1 MIIANNKHINLI
13 RDELIYQTNE
23 FEKLL
28 RKQAAKMFVDN
39 ELYLCRYQGYDEAR
53 GNLIVKFDHKIC
65 FAPRKNENL
74 HCFFSAL
81 QDENVKKWGGLTY
94 QDLRTKVMTQFEC
107 KTVFFTYNNDHTIVG
122 LSGVKIEDI
131 DKYEKNALIFLAPTD
146 PPLVYLQNLE
156 NYLLQVKNKHN
167 KILNLNIENPK
178 WNPQQLIVDENIVRN
193 IQTDFSQNDIVIIQG
208 PPGTGKTYLMAQLCA
223 AFVKSDSRILV
234 TALTNRAL
242 IELAEKEHL
251 KSALD
256 QGKVYKTA
264 LTADENKNKK
274 VRGLRSFKS
283 MSQQQPQLLLSTY
296 YIMSQIAIKAVEDE
310 HFDYVI
316 IEEASQALL
325 STIALA
331 RKVGKKCIII
341 GDTQQLE
348 PIFHK
353 EYAPEDKNG
362 YHWMICGL
370 KSLSYY
376 LPSAKQYILTDSY
389 RLSANSIK
397 ATNIFYGGVLKS
409 KLKIK
414 FPLNFTNFPLL
425 KESFNDNG
433 GTSLKKFNLPSGRL
447 PSFECFQ
454 FILNLIN
461 QIKLFNEKAEIAVL
475 AFNRDSVRSLQK
487 EIYAKCNDTNN
498 VLIETIDRIQGLTT
512 DFCIFFI
519 PTESAPFAMH
529 LNRFNVATSRARFC
543 TLIISDDTIS
553 SFYPHIDNKVNEY
566 LISIKEAKTTITQIT
581 EPKLKDIT
589 IKENKGK
596 LKGLTIVDKI
606 DLSKFDKPKKEIR
619 KDKENIYII
628 DTNVFVDQ
636 PDIISKIDTK
646 YRVILSA
653 KVIDELDYLKV
664 SLTADQKKNVQKA
677 LRLINNSIEK
687 RNIKMDTADLSLLPN
702 DFNKKSPDNFIL
714 SVALNYKTENPIM
727 LTSDNGLQ
735 IKAKGLNITTIKLK
749 DFLKQLRL

>member
-1 MIIANNKHINLI
+1 M
-13 RDELIYQTNE
+13 
-23 FEKLL
+23 
-28 RKQAAKMFVDN
+28 
-39 ELYLCRYQGYDEAR
+39 
-53 GNLIVKFDHKIC
+53 
-65 FAPRKNENL
+65 
-74 HCFFSAL
+74 
-81 QDENVKKWGGLTY
+81 
-94 QDLRTKVMTQFEC
+94 
-107 KTVFFTYNNDHTIVG
+107 
-122 LSGVKIEDI
+122 
-131 DKYEKNALIFLAPTD
+131 
-146 PPLVYLQNLE
+146 QNLE
-156 NYLLQVKNKHN
+156 NFLLQVKNKHN
-167 KILNLNIENPK
+167 KILNLNINNPK
-178 WNPQQLIVDENIVRN
+178 WNPQQLIADENIVEN
-193 IQTDFSQNDIVIIQG
+193 IQADFLKNDIVIIQG

-223 AFVKSDSRILV
+223 AFLKSDSRILV

-251 KSALD
+251 KSALE

-283 MSQQQPQLLLSTY
+283 ISQQQPKLLLSTY
-296 YIMSQIAIKAVEDE
+296 YVMSQIATKAVEDE

-325 STIALA
+325 STIAIA
-331 RKVGKKCIII
+331 RKIGKKCIII

-353 EYAPEDKNG
+353 DYALEDKNG
-362 YHWMICGL
+362 YHWMICGF
-370 KSLSYY
+370 KALSYY

-389 RLSANSIK
+389 RLSANATK

-409 KLKIK
+409 KSKIK

-447 PSFECFQ
+447 PSFECFK
-454 FILNLIN
+454 FILNLIK

-487 EIYAKCNDTNN
+487 EIYANRNDKNN
-498 VLIETIDRIQGLTT
+498 ILIETIDRIQGLTT

-519 PTESAPFAMH
+519 PTESVPFAMR

-543 TLIISDDTIS
+543 TLIISDDTIA

-566 LISIKEAKTTITQIT
+566 LLSIKEAKTSIAQIID
-581 EPKLKDIT
+581 PKQDDST
-589 IKENKGK
+589 IKENTEK

-628 DTNVFVDQ
+628 DTNVFIDQ

-653 KVIDELDYLKV
+653 KVIDELDNLKV
-664 SLTADQKKNVQKA
+664 SLTVDKKKNVQKA

-714 SVALNYKTENPIM
+714 SVALYYKTENPIM

-749 DFLKQLRL
+749 DFLKQLRY

>member
-1 MIIANNKHINLI
+1 MIIDNNKHINLI

-28 RKQAAKMFVDN
+28 SKQAAKMFVNN

-74 HCFFSAL
+74 QCFVSAF

-94 QDLRTKVMTQFEC
+94 QDLRTKVTTQFEC

-131 DKYEKNALIFLAPTD
+131 DKYGKNALVFLAPTD
-146 PPLVYLQNLE
+146 PPLLYLQNLKDFLHQVQ
-156 NYLLQVKNKHN
+156 NKPNKLLD
-167 KILNLNIENPK
+167 LNIEGPN
-178 WNPQQLIVDENIVRN
+178 WNPQPLVVDDNIVTN
-193 IQTDFSQNDIVIIQG
+193 IQTDFFENDIVIIQG

-223 AFVKSDSRILV
+223 SFVNSDFRILV

-251 KSALD
+251 KPALE

-264 LTADENKNKK
+264 LTADEIKNKK
-274 VRGLRSFKS
+274 VKGLRSFKS
-283 MSQQQPQLLLSTY
+283 LSQQQPQLLLSTY
-296 YIMSQIAIKAVEDE
+296 YIMSQIATKAVEDE
-310 HFDYVI
+310 HFDYII
-316 IEEASQALL
+316 IEEASQAFL

-331 RKVGKKCIII
+331 RKIGKKCIII

-353 EYAPEDKNG
+353 DIAPEDKNG

-370 KSLSYY
+370 KALSYY
-376 LPSAKQYILTDSY
+376 LPSTKQYILTDSY
-389 RLSANSIK
+389 RLSENSIQ
-397 ATNIFYGGVLKS
+397 ATNLFYGGVLKS
-409 KLKIK
+409 KSQEN
-414 FPLNFTNFPLL
+414 FPLNFKNSPQL
-425 KESFNDNG
+425 KESFNENG
-433 GTSLKKFNLPSGRL
+433 GTSLKKFNLPVGRL
-447 PSFECFQ
+447 PSYECFQ
-454 FILNLIN
+454 FIINLID
-461 QIKLFNEKAEIAVL
+461 QIKLFNQKAEIAVL

-487 EIYAKCNDTNN
+487 EIFSKCCDTNN

-512 DFCIFFI
+512 DFSIFFV
-519 PTESAPFAMH
+519 PSESIPFAMQI
-529 LNRFNVATSRARFC
+529 NRFNVATSRARLC
-543 TLIISDDTIS
+543 TLIILDENIA
-553 SFYPHIDNKVNEY
+553 SFYPHIDNRVKNY
-566 LISIKEAKTTITQIT
+566 LLSLKDDSVSKTQIT
-581 EPKLKDIT
+581 ESIQEENT
-589 IKENKGK
+589 VKENIKK

-606 DLSKFDKPKKEIR
+606 DLLKFEKPKKEIR
-619 KDKENIYII
+619 KNKENIYII

-636 PDIISKIDTK
+636 PNIISKINDK
-646 YRVILSA
+646 YRVVLSA
-653 KVIDELDYLKV
+653 KVIDELDYLKI
-664 SLTADQKKNVQKA
+664 SLATEQKKNVQTA
-677 LRLINNSIEK
+677 LMLINNSIDK

-702 DFNKKSPDNFIL
+702 DFNKNSPDNFIL
-714 SVALNYKTENPIM
+714 SVALKYKNENPIM

-735 IKAKGLNITTIKLK
+735 IKAKGLGITTIKLK
-749 DFLKQLRL
+749 EFLRQLKY

>member
-1 MIIANNKHINLI
+1 MIIDNNKHINLI

-23 FEKLL
+23 FEKVL

-74 HCFFSAL
+74 HCFVSTL
-81 QDENVKKWGGLTY
+81 QDENIKKWGGMTY
-94 QDLRTKVMTQFEC
+94 QDLRTRVTAQFEC
-107 KTVFFTYNNDHTIVG
+107 KTVFCTYNNDHTIVG
-122 LSGVKIEDI
+122 LSGVKIEDV
-131 DKYEKNALIFLAPTD
+131 DKYEKNAIIFLAPTD

-156 NYLLQVKNKHN
+156 NYLLQVKNKPN

-178 WNPQQLIVDENIVRN
+178 WNPQPLVVDENIVTN
-193 IQTDFSQNDIVIIQG
+193 IQTDFFQNDIVIIQG

-223 AFVKSDSRILV
+223 EFVKSDFRILV
-234 TALTNRAL
+234 SALTNRAL

-251 KSALD
+251 KPALE

-264 LTADENKNKK
+264 LTADESKNKK

-283 MSQQQPQLLLSTY
+283 ISQQQPQLLLSTY
-296 YIMSQIAIKAVEDE
+296 YIMSQIATKAVEDE

-316 IEEASQALL
+316 IEEASQAFL

-331 RKVGKKCIII
+331 RKIGKKCIII

-353 EYAPEDKNG
+353 DYAPEDKNG

-370 KSLSYY
+370 KALSYY

-397 ATNIFYGGVLKS
+397 ATNLFYGGVLRSKS
-409 KLKIK
+409 KEI
-414 FPLNFTNFPLL
+414 FPLNFTISTLL
-425 KESFNDNG
+425 KESFNENG
-433 GTSLKKFNLPSGRL
+433 GTSLKKFNLPAGRL
-447 PSFECFQ
+447 PSSECFQ
-454 FILNLIN
+454 FIIELIE
-461 QIKLFNEKAEIAVL
+461 QIKLFNNKAEIAVL

-487 EIYAKCNDTNN
+487 EIYGKSNDTNK
-498 VLIETIDRIQGLTT
+498 VLVETIDRIQGLTT
-512 DFCIFFI
+512 DFCVFFI
-519 PTESAPFAMH
+519 PTESVPFALH
-529 LNRFNVATSRARFC
+529 LNRFNVATSRAKMC

-553 SFYPHIDNKVNEY
+553 SFYPYIDSKVKEY
-566 LISIKEAKTTITQIT
+566 LLSIKEATTTEAQIT
-581 EPKLKDIT
+581 KPKKEEKTL
-589 IKENKGK
+589 KENTEK
-596 LKGLTIVDKI
+596 LKGPTIVDKI
-606 DLSKFDKPKKEIR
+606 DLSKFEKPKKEIR
-619 KDKENIYII
+619 KDKENIYVI

-636 PDIISKIDTK
+636 PDIISKIDPK
-646 YRVILSA
+646 YSVVLSA

-664 SLTADQKKNVQKA
+664 TLTAEQKKNAQKA
-677 LRLINNSIEK
+677 LRLINKSMDK
-687 RNIKMDTADLSLLPN
+687 PNIKMDTADLSLLPN
-702 DFNKKSPDNFIL
+702 DFNKRSPDNFIL
-714 SVALNYKTENPIM
+714 SVALKYKSENPIM

-749 DFLKQLRL
+749 DFLRQLKY

>member
-74 HCFFSAL
+74 HCFVSDL
-81 QDENVKKWGGLTY
+81 QNESVKKWGGLTY
-94 QDLRTKVMTQFEC
+94 QDLRTKVTAQFEC
-107 KTVFFTYNNDHTIVG
+107 KTVFFSYNNDHTIVG

-156 NYLLQVKNKHN
+156 NYLLQIKNKHN

-178 WNPQQLIVDENIVRN
+178 WNPQKLIVDENIVKN
-193 IQTDFSQNDIVIIQG
+193 IQTDFFQNDIVIIQG

-251 KSALD
+251 KSALE

-283 MSQQQPQLLLSTY
+283 ISQQQPQLLLSTY
-296 YIMSQIAIKAVEDE
+296 YIMSQIATKAVEDD

-331 RKVGKKCIII
+331 RKIGKKCIII

-353 EYAPEDKNG
+353 DYALEDKNG
-362 YHWMICGL
+362 YHWMICGF
-370 KSLSYY
+370 KALSYY

-389 RLSANSIK
+389 RLSAN
-397 ATNIFYGGVLKS
+397 ATKETNVFYGGVLKS
-409 KLKIK
+409 KSKIK

-487 EIYAKCNDTNN
+487 EIYANRNDKNN
-498 VLIETIDRIQGLTT
+498 ILIETIDRIQGLTT

-519 PTESAPFAMH
+519 PTESVPFAMR

-543 TLIISDDTIS
+543 TLIISDDTIA

-566 LISIKEAKTTITQIT
+566 LLSIKEAKTTIAQIT
-581 EPKLKDIT
+581 DPKQDDST
-589 IKENKGK
+589 IKENTEK

-653 KVIDELDYLKV
+653 KVIDELDNLKV
-664 SLTADQKKNVQKA
+664 SLTVDKKKNVQKA

-749 DFLKQLRL
+749 DFLKQLRY